1 MESGSVP
8 TLTEHHTTSY
18 SQGAVY
24 ICRAFSIIQMSKDE
38 TELPR
43 YLYRVFDEQSCSQ
56 LNRSGT
62 FVASIPD
69 AVYSRNHRN
78 ARRQLELHMD
88 WSNRRRTPF
97 ISVTSSRVNALKFA
111 LTLLNMRG
119 SAVSIAKI
127 DSSQL
132 EREGTDVHWMCDLV
146 EYTGAH
152 IKPEAMNKY
161 EYLCVGFIPASA
173 VIQCLTL
180 DDDDED

>member
-1 MESGSVP
+1 
-8 TLTEHHTTSY
+8 
-18 SQGAVY
+18 
-24 ICRAFSIIQMSKDE
+24 MSKDE

-56 LNRSGT
+56 LNRSGA
-62 FVASIPD
+62 FVASIPY
-69 AVYSRNHRN
+69 AVYDRDHRN

-88 WSNRRRTPF
+88 WSNRRPTPF
-97 ISVTSSRVNALKFA
+97 ISVTSSRGRALDFA
-111 LTLLNMRG
+111 LTLWNMRG

-132 EREGTDVHWMCDLV
+132 EREDVYWMCDLV

-161 EYLCVGFIPASA
+161 EYLCVGSIPASA

>member
-1 MESGSVP
+1 
-8 TLTEHHTTSY
+8 
-18 SQGAVY
+18 
-24 ICRAFSIIQMSKDE
+24 MSKDE

-56 LNRSGT
+56 LNHSGA
-62 FVASIPD
+62 FVASIPY
-69 AVYSRNHRN
+69 AVYDRDHWN

-97 ISVTSSRVNALKFA
+97 ISVTSSRGRALDFA

-132 EREGTDVHWMCDLV
+132 EREDVYWMCDLV
-146 EYTGAH
+146 GYTGAH
-152 IKPEAMNKY
+152 IKPEALNKY
-161 EYLCVGFIPASA
+161 EYLCVGSIPASA

-180 DDDDED
+180 DDDR